1 MPGPAV
7 EYVLGDLGRE
17 VPGRPERRGIA
28 RPKRAARRA
37 GLHKRVPGF
46 PALEIGDSAEDRG
59 NRSGRRRHRPALH
72 PGAREGR
79 SPLAPCEK

>member
-1 MPGPAV
+1 
-7 EYVLGDLGRE
+7 
-17 VPGRPERRGIA
+17 
-28 RPKRAARRA
+28 
-37 GLHKRVPGF
+37 VPGF